1 MVFGLDLEHV
11 FGCLM
16 TRGDCII
23 EIIVKLLKRLYNIV
37 LYIRDGNKPLQHP
50 FLGSMILSVVFGS

>member
-50 FLGSMILSVVFGS
+50 FFWEA